1 MHRKLLVSA
10 LATIL
15 VAAGNI
21 PTWAQPTASEPVPAA
36 GSSAFRWYVSDI
48 DNSYQP
54 YGVYI
59 PKSYDTEKQS
69 GTVIAGLHG
78 FGGSTTTSFSTY
90 LRSWADTNN
99 TILLSLQGRGN
110 QNWDYVADEDMLDV
124 LADLGRD
131 YRLDENRLFVE
142 GCSMGGHGAYRW
154 ALRYPDMFAASAP
167 QSGWTSYEDFY
178 FKWYA
183 GLTEDVGHWGF
194 SHGNQPPT
202 LSSAQYADPSRRPL
216 LENASALYQLPNAK
230 YTSIMMNTSSSDT
243 VNYPQNAQWIRDGLE
258 KSGYPVVDY
267 PWTGDPPQFAWRQVP
282 GGHCASNTPTA
293 FYPFF
298 VGKTRVTDPH
308 SPVYTTNTLKYN
320 GAYWVRMDRL
330 EYANQRATINPTVTS
345 PSRIEVSTTN
355 VTQYTL
361 TLDEKLINM
370 GRPLSVLTN
379 GVLSYSG
386 PAVPSL
392 TLYGSRSASSSL
404 SWSVNP
410 EPARTM
416 RKSHTSD
423 GPISDAFRSPFVVVY
438 GTSGT
443 PAETADNRADAQQF
457 VDEWNAVMI
466 QDKPAWGFPGPQ
478 RYLSAIADTAV
489 DAGTIETKNLRLF
502 GDQHSNRIVER
513 LANRLPLRLL
523 DNGIRVGEHTYRGP
537 DVRYTLIYPNPLNTE
552 KYVVLG
558 KGYLT
563 DGTIAGTTL
572 GKNLEE
578 LPWGEPDYVVW
589 DAGVQPGPT
598 VQNPDGTVIRHLP
611 DTYLQAGFFDQNWS
625 LDATAPRT
633 TLSTHAAG
641 NGTEITLSAADN
653 LGGFGISTTEY
664 RLDGGGWNSYA
675 APFVVPAGVHRI
687 EYRSTDAAGRDTSP
701 AGVVPGNTEAIRS
714 AVIGAGTLEC
724 QQTITGVH
732 RGPLTVTGSTCV
744 LSGSVNGPVSVRG
757 GGSLAVLGGTIR
769 GPVTSVGATALLLC
783 HAAVSGPLT
792 VIRSTGPVV
801 IGGLGDPACGRTT
814 ISGPVSLIGNA
825 GGVRIMGSTVNGP
838 VTAFVNGG
846 PALTISGNTIAGPL
860 SCAGNSP
867 APSDAGTSNKVR
879 GPATGQC
886 RTMA

>member
-1 MHRKLLVSA
+1 MHRKFLVSTLTA
-10 LATIL
+10 IM
-15 VAAGNI
+15 VAAGSI
-21 PTWAQPTASEPVPAA
+21 PSWAQPPASEPVPTAA
-36 GSSAFRWYVSDI
+36 SSAFRWYVSDI

-59 PKSYDTEKQS
+59 PKSYDADKKS

-78 FGGSTTTSFSTY
+78 FGGSTTSSFSSY

-110 QNWDYVADEDMLDV
+110 QNWDYVADEDMVDV
-124 LADLGRD
+124 LADLGQN
-131 YRLDENRLFVE
+131 YRLDTNRLFVE

-154 ALRYPDMFAASAP
+154 ALRYPDKFAASAP

-194 SHGNQPPT
+194 FNGNQPPS

-216 LENASALYQLPNAK
+216 LENASARYQLPNAK

-243 VNYPQNAQWIRDGLE
+243 VNYPQNAQWIRDGLQ

-293 FYPFF
+293 VYPFF
-298 VGKTRVTDPH
+298 VGKTRVTDPV
-308 SPVYTTNTLKYN
+308 SPTYTTNTLKYN
-320 GAYWVRMDRL
+320 GAYWVQMDRL
-330 EYANQRATINPTVTS
+330 EYANQRATINPTVAS
-345 PSRIEVSTTN
+345 RSRIEVNTTN

-361 TLDEKLINM
+361 TLDEKLIDM
-370 GRPLSVLTN
+370 GRPLSVSTN

-392 TLYGSRSASSSL
+392 TLYGSRSADGPL

-410 EPARTM
+410 GSAGTM

-443 PAETADNRADAQQF
+443 PTETTRNRADAQQF

-466 QDKPAWGFPGPQ
+466 QDNPAWGFPGPQ
-478 RYLSAIADTAV
+478 RYLSAIADTEVNAE
-489 DAGTIETKNLRLF
+489 TIAAKNLRLF
-502 GDQHSNRIVER
+502 GDQHSNRIVAR
-513 LANRLPLRLL
+513 IAGRLPVRLL
-523 DNGIRVGEHTYRGP
+523 DNGIRVGEHTYQGP
-537 DVRYTLIYPNPLNTE
+537 DVRYTLIYPNPLNPG

-572 GKNLEE
+572 GKNLED

-589 DAGVQPGPT
+589 NAGVEPGPT
-598 VQNPDGTVIRHLP
+598 VQNPDGTVLRHLP
-611 DTYLQAGFFDQNWS
+611 DTYLQAGFFDQNWT
-625 LDATAPRT
+625 LDVTAPRT
-633 TLSTHAAG
+633 TLSTRVAG
-641 NGTEITLSAADN
+641 NGTEATLSAADN
-653 LGGFGISTTEY
+653 LGGFGISTTQY
-664 RLDGGGWNSYA
+664 RLDGGGWITYA
-675 APFVVPAGVHRI
+675 APFVVPVGVHRI
-687 EYRSTDAAGRDTSP
+687 EYRSIDAAGRDASP
-701 AGVVPGNTEAIRS
+701 AGVVPGNTETTRS
-714 AVIGAGTLEC
+714 AVVGAGTLGC
-724 QQTITGVH
+724 DQMITGVH
-732 RGPLTVTGSTCV
+732 RGPLTVSSSACILDGA
-744 LSGSVNGPVSVRG
+744 VNGPVSVRS
-757 GGSLAVLGGTIR
+757 GGSLAVLGGVIR

-783 HAAVSGPLT
+783 HATISGPVS
-792 VIRSTGPVV
+792 VIRSTGPVS
-801 IGGLGDPACGRTT
+801 IGGLGGPTCGRTT
-814 ISGPVSLIGNA
+814 IRGPVSLVGNT
-825 GGVRIMGSTVNGP
+825 GGVSMVGNTVNGP
-838 VTAFVNGG
+838 FTAFVNSG
-846 PALTISGNTIAGPL
+846 PVMTISANAIGGPL

-867 APSDAGTSNKVR
+867 TPSDAGTRNSVR

-886 RTMA
+886 RTLG

>member
-1 MHRKLLVSA
+1 MHRKLLVST
-10 LATIL
+10 LAAIL
-15 VAAGNI
+15 VAAGSI
-21 PTWAQPTASEPVPAA
+21 PSWAQPPTSEPIPTA
-36 GSSAFRWYVSDI
+36 GSAAFRWYVSDI
-48 DNSYQP
+48 DDSYQP

-59 PKSYDTEKQS
+59 PKSYDAEKQS

-78 FGGSTTTSFSTY
+78 FGGSTTSSFSAY
-90 LRSWADTNN
+90 LRSWADENN

-131 YRLDENRLFVE
+131 YRLDTSRLFVE

-194 SHGNQPPT
+194 LNGNQPPSLT
-202 LSSAQYADPSRRPL
+202 SAQYADPSRRPL
-216 LENASALYQLPNAK
+216 LENASALYQVPNAK

-243 VNYPQNAQWIRDGLE
+243 VNYPQNAQWIRDGLQ
-258 KSGYPVVDY
+258 KAGFPVVDY
-267 PWTGDPPQFAWRQVP
+267 PWTGDAPQFAWRQVP

-293 FYPFF
+293 VYPFF
-298 VGKTRVTDPH
+298 VGKTRVADPV

-320 GAYWVRMDRL
+320 GAYWVQTDRL
-330 EYANQRATINPTVTS
+330 EYANQRATINPTVAS
-345 PSRIEVSTTN
+345 RNRIEVDTTN

-361 TLDEKLINM
+361 TLDEKLVDM
-370 GRPLSVLTN
+370 GKPLSVSTN

-386 PAVPSL
+386 PAVGSL
-392 TLYGSRSASSSL
+392 TLYGSRSASNTL
-404 SWSVNP
+404 TWSVKSG
-410 EPARTM
+410 PAGAM
-416 RKSHTSD
+416 RKTHTSD

-443 PAETADNRADAQQF
+443 PEETSCNRDDAQQF

-466 QDKPAWGFPGPQ
+466 QDNQAWGFPGPQ

-489 DAGTIETKNLRLF
+489 DTAMIKAKNLRLF
-502 GDQHSNRIVER
+502 GDQHSNRIVAR
-513 LANRLPLRLL
+513 LAGQLPVRLL
-523 DNGIRVGEHTYRGP
+523 DNGIGVGTRSYQGP
-537 DVRYTLIYPNPLNTE
+537 DVRYTLIYPNPLNPV

-572 GKNLEE
+572 GKNLED

-598 VQNPDGTVIRHLP
+598 VQNPDGTVLRHLP
-611 DTYLQAGFFDQNWS
+611 DTYLQAGFFDQNWA
-625 LDATAPRT
+625 LDVTAPHT
-633 TLSTHAAG
+633 TLSTRVVG
-641 NGTEITLSAADN
+641 NGTEVTLSAVDN
-653 LGGFGISTTEY
+653 LGGFGVSTTEY
-664 RLDGGGWNSYA
+664 RRDSGGWVAYS

-687 EYRSTDAAGRDTSP
+687 DYRSTDAAGRDTSP
-701 AGVVPGNTEAIRS
+701 AGVVPGNTEATAS
-714 AVIGAGTLEC
+714 AVVGAGRLSC
-724 QQTITGVH
+724 DQVITGVH
-732 RGPLTVTGSTCV
+732 RGPLTVTGSACV
-744 LSGSVNGPVSVRG
+744 FGGAITGPVSVRS
-757 GGSLAVLGGTIR
+757 GGSLAVLGGSIR
-769 GPVTSVGATALLLC
+769 GPVTSVVATALLLC
-783 HAAVSGPLT
+783 QAAVSGPVT
-792 VIRSTGPVV
+792 VVRSTGPVT
-801 IGGLGDPACGRTT
+801 IGGLGGPACGRTT
-814 ISGPVSLIGNA
+814 IRGPVSLVGNTA
-825 GGVRIMGSTVNGP
+825 GVSVVHNTVNGP
-838 VTAFVNGG
+838 LTAFVNSG
-846 PALTISGNTIAGPL
+846 PAVTISANAIRGPL

-867 APSDAGTSNKVR
+867 APSDAGTRNDVR

-886 RTMA
+886 RALG